1 MSVWREE
8 DHPRGE
14 DGRFIEKQEHN
25 IRLTDIT
32 FPYESCTQHKEH
44 HKTYGIE
51 DVARIVE
58 ESTNPDDAFR
68 ELISQGKVN
77 LRVSEQKQRAHI
89 PLTIEYERRISRGDT
104 PSILT
109 ADAEEL
115 VRMYAGKGELVMFNG
130 KWKKTEVISHSSIV
144 GIYINKRYGLR
155 YETKSARIHYATNGV
170 HIVPDKEEKK

>member
-14 DGRFIEKQEHN
+14 DGRFVEKQEHN
-25 IRLTDIT
+25 TGLTDIT
-32 FPYESCTQHKEH
+32 FPYESCAHYKEH

-58 ESTNPDDAFR
+58 ESPNPDNAFR

-89 PLTIEYERRISRGDT
+89 PLTIEYERRISKGDD

-115 VRMYAGKGELVMFNG
+115 VRMYAGKGELVMFNSCR
-130 KWKKTEVISHSSIV
+130 TS
-144 GIYINKRYGLR
+144 Y
-155 YETKSARIHYATNGV
+155 
-170 HIVPDKEEKK
+170 